1 MNLYYKDKLEFEAV
15 YKEIFEDQTYEVQI
29 NNAKPLIVDAGAH
42 IGLATM
48 YFHLKYP
55 QAKFICVEP
64 DPENV
69 VLLKK
74 NLEANQV
81 TQVEVVEAVL
91 AAVGGEA
98 EFWKDET
105 WSVFSSVKQGGWLG
119 ERKGKS
125 MKVKAIELKDVV
137 RGKTDVLKMDIEG
150 AEMEVLENG
159 EQFLPLIDKIL
170 LEYHHQSET
179 ERGKLESLLRR
190 HHSEVTFIADERA
203 EKNSRMQLYLVRAS
217 K

>member
-1 MNLYYKDKLEFEAV
+1 MNLLYKDKLEFEAV
-15 YKEIFEDQTYEVQI
+15 YKEIFEDQAYEVQVD
-29 NNAKPLIVDAGAH
+29 NPKPLIVDAGAH
-42 IGLATM
+42 IGLATI
-48 YFHLKYP
+48 YFHLQYP
-55 QAKFICVEP
+55 QARFICVEP

-74 NLEANQV
+74 NLEANHVAQA
-81 TQVEVVEAVL
+81 EIIEAAL
-91 AAVGGEA
+91 AAARGEA

-150 AEMEVLENG
+150 AETEVLEKG
-159 EQFLPLIDKIL
+159 EQLLPLIDKIL
-170 LEYHHQSET
+170 LEYHHHNET
-179 ERGKLESLLRR
+179 EREKLESLLRR
-190 HHSEVTFIADERA
+190 HYSEVTFMADERA
-203 EKNSRMQLYLVRAS
+203 ERNPRRQLYLVRAS